1 MTSDERRTD
10 RRFAIVRA
18 VRAITGRWTRTGT
31 TKDLSAGGAALS
43 LHGEVAVGDRIGL
56 DIEDVGR
63 VTGRVT
69 RFADESIAVAF
80 DVEPETKDEV
90 AAAVG
95 RLHRAMGFDDPR

>member
-1 MTSDERRTD
+1 MSDDRRAD

-18 VRAITGRWTRTGT
+18 VRAVTGRWSRTGAT
-31 TKDLSAGGAALS
+31 TDLSAGGAALR
-43 LHGEVAVGDRIGL
+43 LGGEVAVGDHIGL

-69 RFADESIAVAF
+69 RFADDSIAVAF
-80 DVEPETKDEV
+80 DVEPETRDEM

-95 RLHRAMGFDDPR
+95 RLHRAMGFDDPG